1 MPAVPYVTLNDFAD
15 NMRYLASEQ
24 VGMELV
30 VAAIFALQV
39 ANPAWAVI
47 SMSPDEINT
56 CLRKLTGMTVAT
68 GTDLNCYPRG
78 DATAICFDLD
88 GNEVP

>member
-1 MPAVPYVTLNDFAD
+1 MAAVPYITLNDFAD

-39 ANPAWAVI
+39 ANPSWEVI
-47 SMSPDEINT
+47 PLSEDEIND
-56 CLRKLTGMTVAT
+56 CLKKLTGMTVAT